1 MVQAEIHEHLKDVA
15 VGPDENMM
23 RMLFEAE
30 PDPALVFLDAVRAPA
45 RPPRALAP
53 RPPPPPPPPRPF
65 AARAESPPVAAA
77 RR

>member
-1 MVQAEIHEHLKDVA
+1 VVQAEIHEHLKDVA

-45 RPPRALAP
+45 RRPRALAP
-53 RPPPPPPPPRPF
+53 APPPRPF